1 MVTPDSLC
9 IMIMFAALEVGDV
22 GLMSVGFLLE
32 ADMAV
37 SLHTIA
43 VLHEK
48 HQPLHHIPDEEWD
61 VKQFPLL
68 GHVYQLMIELRLA
81 QLPDRKDKPTQ
92 ADGNELLAH
101 RMPLYQK
108 FLVPH
113 WNLNLN
119 L

>member
-1 MVTPDSLC
+1 MVTPDALC
-9 IMIMFAALEVGDV
+9 IMIMFAALEVGEV
-22 GLMSVGFLLE
+22 GLMPVGFLLE

-68 GHVYQLMIELRLA
+68 GDVYQLMVELRLT
-81 QLPDRKDKPTQ
+81 QLSDRKDEPTQ
-92 ADGNELLAH
+92 ADGNEIFAH
-101 RMPLYQK
+101 RMPLDEN
-108 FLVPH
+108 LLIPH
-113 WNLNLN
+113 CKP
-119 L
+119 